1 MDQFTIWLLPVLIWS
16 GTLVQNTWHC
26 SMQFAWHWRQRAQV
40 KSSFADH
47 TAKRFHGFLQSPE
60 FPTSGFSSWK
70 VISKSGTFQNTF
82 SPHLCPR
89 GWHQRPSILDTH
101 KGSFVGEILFLSSA
115 ACAVWSCTLQPSPI
129 EGTHAA
135 PFTAAAFEELSS
147 AVTQKVDFCFS
158 SSLYSSPGTEF
169 FMQ

>member
-1 MDQFTIWLLPVLIWS
+1 MIWLLPVLIWS

-26 SMQFAWHWRQRAQV
+26 YMLFAWHWRQRAQV
-40 KSSFADH
+40 KSSFADN
-47 TAKRFHGFLQSPE
+47 TAKLSWISAKPRAPHQWTSPAGKLSQSQGHFKTNSHHICALE
-60 FPTSGFSSWK
+60 DG
-70 VISKSGTFQNTF
+70 ISVCLFWTPIKL
-82 SPHLCPR
+82 LCRWNP
-89 GWHQRPSILDTH
+89 
-101 KGSFVGEILFLSSA
+101 FLSSA
-115 ACAVWSCTLQPSPI
+115 ACAVWSCTLQPLPI